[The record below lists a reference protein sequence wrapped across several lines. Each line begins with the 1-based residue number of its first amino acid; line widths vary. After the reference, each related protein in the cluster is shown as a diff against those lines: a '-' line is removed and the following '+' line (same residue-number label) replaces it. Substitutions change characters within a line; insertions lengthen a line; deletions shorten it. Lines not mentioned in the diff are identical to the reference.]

1 MQTSVT
7 RYAITG
13 AVFGVVSLPIW
24 AAFTHVMS
32 IRAGAGVGLLA
43 GVAGGV
49 AAGLVR
55 SLLRR

>member
-1 MQTSVT
+1 METSVT
-7 RYAITG
+7 RYAIMG

-24 AAFTHVMS
+24 AAFTHAMS

-43 GVAGGV
+43 GVAGGA
-49 AAGLVR
+49 AAGLVK